1 MVLHFQRRRSVVKKR
16 LFIGLVVGAMCV
28 GLVGCGNSNAG
39 SDDNGGSGVST
50 DAESENETKT
60 EKASSEESTEKK
72 GLSAVDTSVLTEK
85 LPDMV
90 SAFKSDVEA
99 IIVGDD
105 HVYYNVDPVTF
116 DEVDAYIS
124 SCKDAGYTY
133 NTNQGSDDTGC
144 NYWAYDETGTYYLEI
159 NYSSVSNDVDIYL
172 TDKSKK

>member
-1 MVLHFQRRRSVVKKR
+1 MKKR
-16 LFIGLVVGAMCV
+16 LFIGLLVGAMCV
-28 GLVGCGNSNAG
+28 GLVGCGGNGSNAG
-39 SDDNGGSGVST
+39 SDGNGGSASVST
-50 DAESENETKT
+50 ESKSDTETDT
-60 EKASSEESTEKK
+60 ETEEASSEESTEKK
-72 GLSAVDTSVLTEK
+72 GLSSVDVSILTEK

-133 NTNQGSDDTGC
+133 NTDQGSDDTGC

-172 TDKSKK
+172 TDKSKQ

>member
-1 MVLHFQRRRSVVKKR
+1 MKRR
-16 LFIGLVVGAMCV
+16 LFIGLVVGIMCV
-28 GLVGCGNSNAG
+28 GLVGCGGNNSNAG
-39 SDDNGGSGVST
+39 SGSSGSVST
-50 DAESENETKT
+50 ESESENETDT
-60 EKASSEESTEKK
+60 ENEEVSSEESTEKK

-116 DEVDAYIS
+116 DEVDAYIA

-133 NTNQGSDDTGC
+133 NADQGSDDTGC

-172 TDKSKK
+172 TDKSKQ

>member
-1 MVLHFQRRRSVVKKR
+1 MKKR
-16 LFIGLVVGAMCV
+16 LFIGLVVGTMCV
-28 GLVGCGNSNAG
+28 GLVGCGGNSSNT
-39 SDDNGGSGVST
+39 GSGSSESVSKET
-50 DAESENETKT
+50 ENDTET
-60 EKASSEESTEKK
+60 EEASSEEITEKK
-72 GLSAVDTSVLTEK
+72 GLSSVDISILTEK

-90 SAFKSDVEA
+90 SAFKSNVEA

-133 NTNQGSDDTGC
+133 NTDQGSDDTGC

-172 TDKSKK
+172 TDKSKQ

>member
-1 MVLHFQRRRSVVKKR
+1 MKKR
-16 LFIGLVVGAMCV
+16 LFIGLLVGAMCV
-28 GLVGCGNSNAG
+28 GLVGCGGDSSNAG
-39 SDDNGGSGVST
+39 SGSSESVGT
-50 DAESENETKT
+50 EAESDTDTET
-60 EKASSEESTEKK
+60 EEASSEESTGKK
-72 GLSAVDTSVLTEK
+72 RLSSVDMSILTEK

-133 NTNQGSDDTGC
+133 NTDQGSDDTGC

-172 TDKSKK
+172 TDKSKQ

>member
-1 MVLHFQRRRSVVKKR
+1 MKKR
-16 LFIGLVVGAMCV
+16 LFIGLLVGAMCV
-28 GLVGCGNSNAG
+28 GLVGCGGDNDLGNDAG
-39 SDDNGGSGVST
+39 SGSSESVST
-50 DAESENETKT
+50 EAESET
-60 EKASSEESTEKK
+60 EEASSEESTEKK

-133 NTNQGSDDTGC
+133 NTDQGSDDTGC

-172 TDKSKK
+172 TDKSKQ

>member
-1 MVLHFQRRRSVVKKR
+1 MKKR

-28 GLVGCGNSNAG
+28 GLVGCGGNSNAG
-39 SDDNGGSGVST
+39 SDNNGGSSVSAE
-50 DAESENETKT
+50 AESESETDT
-60 EKASSEESTEKK
+60 ETGEASSEESTEKK

-116 DEVDAYIS
+116 DEVDVYIS

-133 NTNQGSDDTGC
+133 NTDQGSDDTGC

-159 NYSSVSNDVDIYL
+159 NYSSVSNDIDIYL
-172 TDKSKK
+172 TDKSKQ

>member
-1 MVLHFQRRRSVVKKR
+1 MKKR
-16 LFIGLVVGAMCV
+16 LFIGLVVGTMCV
-28 GLVGCGNSNAG
+28 GLVGCGGNSSNT
-39 SDDNGGSGVST
+39 GSGSSESVST
-50 DAESENETKT
+50 ETESDTETDT
-60 EKASSEESTEKK
+60 ETEEASSEEITEKK
-72 GLSAVDTSVLTEK
+72 GLSSVDISILTEK

-133 NTNQGSDDTGC
+133 NTDQGSDDTGC

-172 TDKSKK
+172 TDKSKQ

>member
-1 MVLHFQRRRSVVKKR
+1 MKKR
-16 LFIGLVVGAMCV
+16 LFIGLVVGTMCV
-28 GLVGCGNSNAG
+28 GLVGCGGNSSNT
-39 SDDNGGSGVST
+39 GSGSSESVST
-50 DAESENETKT
+50 ETESDTETDT
-60 EKASSEESTEKK
+60 ETEEASSEEITEKK
-72 GLSAVDTSVLTEK
+72 GLSSVDISILTEK

-124 SCKDAGYTY
+124 SCKNAGYTY
-133 NTNQGSDDTGC
+133 NTDQGSDDTGC

-172 TDKSKK
+172 TDKSKQ

>member
-1 MVLHFQRRRSVVKKR
+1 MKKR
-16 LFIGLVVGAMCV
+16 LFIGLVVGTMCV
-28 GLVGCGNSNAG
+28 GLVGCGGNSSNT
-39 SDDNGGSGVST
+39 GSGSSESVSKET
-50 DAESENETKT
+50 ENDTET
-60 EKASSEESTEKK
+60 EEASSEEITEKK
-72 GLSAVDTSVLTEK
+72 GLSSVDISILTEK

-133 NTNQGSDDTGC
+133 NTDQGSDDTGC
-144 NYWAYDETGTYYLEI
+144 NYWAYDETGTYYLGI

-172 TDKSKK
+172 TDKSKQ

>member
-1 MVLHFQRRRSVVKKR
+1 MKKR
-16 LFIGLVVGAMCV
+16 LFIGLLVGAMCV
-28 GLVGCGNSNAG
+28 GLVGCGGDSSNTG
-39 SDDNGGSGVST
+39 SDGNGNGSSASVST
-50 DAESENETKT
+50 ESKSDTETDT
-60 EKASSEESTEKK
+60 ETEEASSEESTEKK
-72 GLSAVDTSVLTEK
+72 VLSSVDISILTEK

-133 NTNQGSDDTGC
+133 NTDQGSDDTGC

-172 TDKSKK
+172 TDKSKQ

>member
-1 MVLHFQRRRSVVKKR
+1 MKKR
-16 LFIGLVVGAMCV
+16 LFIGLLVGAMCV
-28 GLVGCGNSNAG
+28 GLVGCGGDNNNAG
-39 SDDNGGSGVST
+39 SGSSESVST
-50 DAESENETKT
+50 EAESDTET
-60 EKASSEESTEKK
+60 EEASSEESTEKK
-72 GLSAVDTSVLTEK
+72 GLSSVDMSILTEK

-133 NTNQGSDDTGC
+133 NTDQGSDDTGC

-172 TDKSKK
+172 TDKSKQ

>member
-1 MVLHFQRRRSVVKKR
+1 MKKR
-16 LFIGLVVGAMCV
+16 LFMGLLVGAMCV
-28 GLVGCGNSNAG
+28 GLVGCGGDSNNAG
-39 SDDNGGSGVST
+39 SGSSESVST
-50 DAESENETKT
+50 EAESDTET
-60 EKASSEESTEKK
+60 EEASSEESTEKK
-72 GLSAVDTSVLTEK
+72 GLSSVDISILTEK

-116 DEVDAYIS
+116 DEVGAYIS

-133 NTNQGSDDTGC
+133 NTDQGSDDTGC

-172 TDKSKK
+172 TDKSKQ

>member
-1 MVLHFQRRRSVVKKR
+1 MKKR

-28 GLVGCGNSNAG
+28 GLVGCGGNSNAG
-39 SDDNGGSGVST
+39 SDNNGGSSVSAE
-50 DAESENETKT
+50 AESESETDT
-60 EKASSEESTEKK
+60 ETGEASSEESTEKK

-133 NTNQGSDDTGC
+133 NTDQGSDDTGC

-159 NYSSVSNDVDIYL
+159 NYSSVSNDIDIYL
-172 TDKSKK
+172 TDKSKQ

>member
-1 MVLHFQRRRSVVKKR
+1 MKKR
-16 LFIGLVVGAMCV
+16 LFIGLIVGTMCV
-28 GLVGCGNSNAG
+28 GLVGCGGNSSNTG
-39 SDDNGGSGVST
+39 SDGNGSSASVST
-50 DAESENETKT
+50 ESESDTET
-60 EKASSEESTEKK
+60 EEASSEESTEKK
-72 GLSAVDTSVLTEK
+72 GLSSVDISILTEK

-99 IIVGDD
+99 IIVEDD

-133 NTNQGSDDTGC
+133 NTDQGSDDTGC

>member
-1 MVLHFQRRRSVVKKR
+1 MKKR
-16 LFIGLVVGAMCV
+16 LFIGLLVGAMCV
-28 GLVGCGNSNAG
+28 GLVGCGGDSSNT
-39 SDDNGGSGVST
+39 GSGSSESVST
-50 DAESENETKT
+50 ESESDTETDT
-60 EKASSEESTEKK
+60 ETEEASSEESTEKK
-72 GLSAVDTSVLTEK
+72 GLSSVDMSILTEK

-133 NTNQGSDDTGC
+133 NTDQGSDDTGC

-172 TDKSKK
+172 TDKSKQ

>member
-1 MVLHFQRRRSVVKKR
+1 MKKR
-16 LFIGLVVGAMCV
+16 LFIGLIVGTMCV
-28 GLVGCGNSNAG
+28 GLVGCGGDSSNTG
-39 SDDNGGSGVST
+39 SESSESVST
-50 DAESENETKT
+50 EAESDTET
-60 EKASSEESTEKK
+60 EEASSEESTEKK
-72 GLSAVDTSVLTEK
+72 GLSSVDISILTEK

-99 IIVGDD
+99 IIVEDD

-133 NTNQGSDDTGC
+133 NTDQGSDDTGC

>member
-1 MVLHFQRRRSVVKKR
+1 MKRR
-16 LFIGLVVGAMCV
+16 LFIGLVVGTMCV
-28 GLVGCGNSNAG
+28 GLVGCGGNSSNT
-39 SDDNGGSGVST
+39 GSGSSESVST
-50 DAESENETKT
+50 ESESDTETDTKT
-60 EKASSEESTEKK
+60 EEASSEESTEKK

-116 DEVDAYIS
+116 DEVDAYIA

-133 NTNQGSDDTGC
+133 NADQGSDDTGC

-159 NYSSVSNDVDIYL
+159 NYSSVSNDVDIYI
-172 TDKSKK
+172 TDKSKQ

>member
-1 MVLHFQRRRSVVKKR
+1 MKKR
-16 LFIGLVVGAMCV
+16 LFMGLLVGAMCV
-28 GLVGCGNSNAG
+28 GLVGCGGGDSSNAG
-39 SDDNGGSGVST
+39 SGSSESVST
-50 DAESENETKT
+50 ESESDTETDT
-60 EKASSEESTEKK
+60 ETEEASSEESTEKK
-72 GLSAVDTSVLTEK
+72 GLSSVDVSILTEK

-133 NTNQGSDDTGC
+133 NTDQGSDDTGC

-172 TDKSKK
+172 TDKSKQ

>member
-1 MVLHFQRRRSVVKKR
+1 MKKR
-16 LFIGLVVGAMCV
+16 LFIGLVVGTMCV
-28 GLVGCGNSNAG
+28 GLVGCGGNSSNT
-39 SDDNGGSGVST
+39 GSGSSESVSKET
-50 DAESENETKT
+50 ENDTET
-60 EKASSEESTEKK
+60 EEASSEEITEKK
-72 GLSAVDTSVLTEK
+72 GLSSVDISILTEK

-133 NTNQGSDDTGC
+133 NTDQGSDDTGC

-172 TDKSKK
+172 TDKSKQ

>member
-1 MVLHFQRRRSVVKKR
+1 MKKR

-28 GLVGCGNSNAG
+28 GLVGCGGNSNAG
-39 SDDNGGSGVST
+39 SDNNGGSSVSAE
-50 DAESENETKT
+50 AESESETDT
-60 EKASSEESTEKK
+60 ETEEASSEESTEKK

-133 NTNQGSDDTGC
+133 NTDQGSDDTGC

-172 TDKSKK
+172 TDKSKQ